1 MFFSSFWGWVTW
13 GWDAESPLA
22 SVGGISFAEAGGM
35 IVQLAKESFYLM
47 NGGVSRFFFFF
58 LEIFRKQNQPYRRL
72 ESRVAPS
79 NCRLNR
85 IYWIN
90 RIGFLDLLNPIQSR

>member
-22 SVGGISFAEAGGM
+22 SVGGISFVEAGGM

-58 LEIFRKQNQPYRRL
+58 FRNISEAKPTASPVGIPRRAIELQTKQ
-72 ESRVAPS
+72 
-79 NCRLNR
+79 
-85 IYWIN
+85 
-90 RIGFLDLLNPIQSR
+90 DLLD